1 MRLAR
6 DGFCVVILD
15 KDEKAGRE
23 VLAELRG
30 RGGKGDFFTIDLTK
44 LYEVQG
50 VFENII
56 SDLARVDVLVNLT
69 GGTSHKRRIEDLLG
83 SCWGQAN
90 LNAGVKCWGQANL
103 IDLFGRRPFLK
114 PLQSVSTTPRSS
126 GFLANSSAL
135 GCHDSSRD

>member
-23 VLAELRG
+23 VLAEPRG

-90 LNAGVKCWGQANL
+90 L

-126 GFLANSSAL
+126 GFLSQLL
-135 GCHDSSRD
+135 GPWLPRLIT